1 MNLVTLFEPH
11 EVYFLYCLFNF
22 NRYSLKKQTMSLI
35 GVRSKS
41 FRLPA
46 KKKNALKFF
55 NLTMD
60 LGTQAVRLYFD
71 SIVPPN
77 KLAGHLAAPTHET
90 KLRNL
95 IKKKILK
102 KCHEDILFSTTSKF
116 RMKLWLK

>member
-1 MNLVTLFEPH
+1 
-11 EVYFLYCLFNF
+11 
-22 NRYSLKKQTMSLI
+22 MSLI
-35 GVRSKS
+35 GVRSRS

-46 KKKNALKFF
+46 KKKNALRFF

-60 LGTQAVRLYFD
+60 LGTQAVRQYFD

-77 KLAGHLAAPTHET
+77 KLAGHLAASTYET

-102 KCHEDILFSTTSKF
+102 KCHEEILFSTSELDKNF
-116 RMKLWLK
+116 VFSIRLVNNNFVLNLFICIAIE